1 MLEPKTAR
9 IVKCVFTSEW
19 QNPSGGITYYHE
31 LTMDNLDVGSIGKV
45 SKYPKEL
52 SEGVTL
58 IYTIDEK
65 RKIKVISTSMD
76 SQKSNSG
83 YNNGSGSGKVG
94 KSYNSGPKKQD
105 EFLGYAWSY
114 AKDLVVAG
122 KTMKDVEELNKMA
135 RYIYEEIG
143 KMLKNE

>member
-1 MLEPKTAR
+1 MLEPKTAK
-9 IVKCVFTSEW
+9 IIKCVFTSEW

-76 SQKSNSG
+76 AQKSSS
-83 YNNGSGSGKVG
+83 YPNNKTG
-94 KSYNSGPKKQD
+94 KSYNSSPKKQD
-105 EFLGYAWSY
+105 EFLGYSWSY

-122 KTMKDVEELNKMA
+122 KTMADVEELNKMA
-135 RYIYEEIG
+135 RYIYDEIG